1 LTFGAA
7 AGQIFRN
14 EYAEIAFGLNNA
26 VPYPLYI
33 QGRYTSN
40 TAHPISLNPLG
51 GNVGIGTISSIQAN
65 FQVGISSAL
74 TNYQGAPVGIMLP
87 TGSGSWL
94 ELAENTTNGTSF
106 RISKD
111 ASTGVVINTNVKDLG
126 FKADAYGTAISGAQ
140 IVLKTSGD
148 VGIGYTS
155 AQSGAKLSVNGA
167 GFFNGIVTA
176 TTVVVSGAG
185 GDITGAT
192 NITASGLI
200 TGGSFL
206 STAATTATSTATG
219 ALQVRGGVGIG
230 SNLFVGNQII
240 VGTTVVTGTNFLQV
254 NSDVSFNQVT
264 VGRGSGTANSFN
276 TAVGL
281 GALGVNTSGGS
292 NTAVGRLAMSSNLNG
307 SNNSAFGIGAL
318 NANTSGQ
325 YNVGVGHSAIQN
337 NTSGQF
343 NVAVGYS
350 AGSGGV
356 GNTANGN
363 ISVGYETLTAVTGSY
378 NIAIGWQAG
387 KSITSGQYNVII
399 GNYTGSLA
407 PISATGSSN
416 IVLATGGGDVRLFF
430 DSSGNAVLNGVTGG
444 GGNNLVLRGG
454 TAASSEGPQIVM
466 GYGNNTSS
474 AIAGQ
479 ANYTWNIDV
488 AGGAANNDFRIFRQ
502 NSAGATAVGINI
514 LESNAGVQLLSLGV
528 GTPGSGTT
536 GEIRATNEITAYY
549 SDRRLKENVKVID
562 RAVSKVQSL
571 HGITYTPNELAESFG
586 YLRTTKLVG
595 LFADEVEAVL
605 PEATRPAPFDVD
617 ETGASKSGENYKTI
631 QYEKLVPLLVEAIK
645 EQQLAI
651 DLLKYE
657 LQELKNSNK

>member
-1 LTFGAA
+1 MNTSGTYNSVLGYNAGSDITTGGKNVIIGSYTGAA
-7 AGQIFRN
+7 A
-14 EYAEIAFGLNNA
+14 
-26 VPYPLYI
+26 
-33 QGRYTSN
+33 
-40 TAHPISLNPLG
+40 PISAT
-51 GNVGIGTISSIQAN
+51 GNN
-65 FQVGISSAL
+65 F
-74 TNYQGAPVGIMLP
+74 
-87 TGSGSWL
+87 
-94 ELAENTTNGTSF
+94 
-106 RISKD
+106 
-111 ASTGVVINTNVKDLG
+111 
-126 FKADAYGTAISGAQ
+126 
-140 IVLKTSGD
+140 IVLSDGDGNIRQVIDSSGN

-176 TTVVVSGAG
+176 TTVVVSGTG

-192 NITASGLI
+192 NITATGLI

-292 NTAVGRLAMSSNLNG
+292 NTAVGRLAMPSNTIG
-307 SNNSAFGIGAL
+307 SNNSAFGIAAL

-325 YNVGVGHSAIQN
+325 YNVGFGHSAIQN
-337 NTSGQF
+337 NTSGLY
-343 NVAVGYS
+343 NTAVGFS
-350 AGSGGV
+350 AGRGAAS
-356 GNTANGN
+356 NTANGN
-363 ISVGYETLTAVTGSY
+363 ISIGYETLLNATGSY
-378 NIAIGWQAG
+378 NIVIGHQAG
-387 KSITSGQYNVII
+387 QSITSGQYNVII
-399 GNYTGSLA
+399 GNHAGSTA

-416 IVLATGGGDVRLFF
+416 IVLATGGGDVRLYF
-430 DSSGNAVLNGVTGG
+430 DSSGNAVFNGVTGG
-444 GGNNLVLRGG
+444 GGNQFVMRGG
-454 TAASSEGPQIVM
+454 TAASSEGPHIVM

-474 AIAGQ
+474 AITGQ
-479 ANYTWNIDV
+479 ANYTWNIDI
-488 AGGAANNDFRIFRQ
+488 AGGVANNDFRVFRQ
-502 NSAGATAVGINI
+502 NSAGATAVAINI

-562 RAVSKVQSL
+562 HAVSKVQSL

>member
-1 LTFGAA
+1 
-7 AGQIFRN
+7 
-14 EYAEIAFGLNNA
+14 
-26 VPYPLYI
+26 
-33 QGRYTSN
+33 
-40 TAHPISLNPLG
+40 
-51 GNVGIGTISSIQAN
+51 
-65 FQVGISSAL
+65 
-74 TNYQGAPVGIMLP
+74 
-87 TGSGSWL
+87 
-94 ELAENTTNGTSF
+94 
-106 RISKD
+106 
-111 ASTGVVINTNVKDLG
+111 
-126 FKADAYGTAISGAQ
+126 
-140 IVLKTSGD
+140 
-148 VGIGYTS
+148 
-155 AQSGAKLSVNGA
+155 
-167 GFFNGIVTA
+167 
-176 TTVVVSGAG
+176 
-185 GDITGAT
+185 
-192 NITASGLI
+192 
-200 TGGSFL
+200 
-206 STAATTATSTATG
+206 
-219 ALQVRGGVGIG
+219 
-230 SNLFVGNQII
+230 
-240 VGTTVVTGTNFLQV
+240 
-254 NSDVSFNQVT
+254 VSFNQVT

-281 GALGVNTSGGS
+281 GALSVNTSGGS
-292 NTAVGRLAMSSNLNG
+292 NTAVGRLAMQSNTIG
-307 SNNSAFGIGAL
+307 SNNSGFGIAAL
-318 NANTSGQ
+318 SANTSGQ
-325 YNVGVGHSAIQN
+325 YNVGFGHAAIQN

-343 NVAVGYS
+343 NVAVGFS
-350 AGSGGV
+350 AGRGAA

-363 ISVGYETLTAVTGSY
+363 ISFGYETLLNATGSY
-378 NIAIGWQAG
+378 NIAIGHQAG
-387 KSITSGQYNVII
+387 SSITSGQYNVII
-399 GNYTGSLA
+399 GNHTGSTA

-562 RAVSKVQSL
+562 HAVSKVQSL